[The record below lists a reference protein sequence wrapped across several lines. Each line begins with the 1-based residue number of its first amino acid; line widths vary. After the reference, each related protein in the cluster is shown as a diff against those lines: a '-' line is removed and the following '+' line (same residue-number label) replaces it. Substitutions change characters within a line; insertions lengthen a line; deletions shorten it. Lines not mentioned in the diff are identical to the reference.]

1 MNTRLKFRVWYKEGK
16 YYRPQK
22 EKCGLFVISGDG
34 SLWYHY
40 YDTAAP
46 ILEYGN
52 LIPCGN
58 SNFVLEQCT
67 GLSDANGRLIY
78 EGDIIAGEDP
88 YCSHLVEWDE
98 KEATFYVVLLPTTKI
113 TTIRGTIRKDWI
125 DEFQKHVIGNIH
137 ENPELLED
145 KK

>member
-1 MNTRLKFRVWYKEGK
+1 MSDAYRFKFRVWDSGLKCYRDEEIFMLTHDGK
-16 YYRPQK
+16 LVFLNPSNGKLRNSYR
-22 EKCGLFVISGDG
+22 FSV
-34 SLWYHY
+34 
-40 YDTAAP
+40 
-46 ILEYGN
+46 
-52 LIPCGN
+52 
-58 SNFVLEQCT
+58 EQCT

-88 YCSHLVEWDE
+88 NCSHLVEWDE